1 MVCYSGRETGDSWI
15 LDSTLAS
22 QPELDQA
29 QTKRFRK
36 FDRNSFPDL
45 GSRKKEKEET
55 RRYFIKGF
63 TSDLNCLS
71 REEWHHYFT
80 AKNIQ
85 YCTQVCYIG
94 EGVSHFR
101 FSQWALVLIAVT
113 DLSWTIPMVIDF
125 WALLST
131 SLIPEDCDTPFLD
144 RPWVKVETISKFRKT
159 ISPFFLHD

>member
-1 MVCYSGRETGDSWI
+1 MDGLLFGSRDRWFLNFG
-15 LDSTLAS
+15 LDFSFTARTRSSANKEVSKIWPQLI
-22 QPELDQA
+22 P
-29 QTKRFRK
+29 RFRVQ
-36 FDRNSFPDL
+36 
-45 GSRKKEKEET
+45 KEET

-80 AKNIQ
+80 AKKNIQ
-85 YCTQVCYIG
+85 YCTQICYIG
-94 EGVSHFR
+94 KGVSHFR

-131 SLIPEDCDTPFLD
+131 SLIPKDCDTLSSID
-144 RPWVKVETISKFRKT
+144 RG
-159 ISPFFLHD
+159 